1 MAAEQ
6 LDDTRRPDDPRPPTH
21 DAAPVMAPTP
31 ARQGRA
37 DNRVRYILGISI
49 ALVVIAF
56 VMIYFAYPTPTPT

>member
-1 MAAEQ
+1 MAAER
-6 LDDTRRPDDPRPPTH
+6 LDDTRSPDDPRPPTH

-37 DNRVRYILGISI
+37 DNRVRYILGIGI

-56 VMIYFAYPTPTPT
+56 IAVYFGTPTPPPA